1 MQLHKHLGSICTML
15 IYNLLSKIY
24 RNKLS
29 YAKVGKK
36 FNFYAMFQNIS
47 QGLMMYQLDFEAQ

>member
-15 IYNLLSKIY
+15 IHNLLSIEHYKVI
-24 RNKLS
+24 L
-29 YAKVGKK
+29 YARVGKI
-36 FNFYAMFQNIS
+36 NFYAMFQNIS